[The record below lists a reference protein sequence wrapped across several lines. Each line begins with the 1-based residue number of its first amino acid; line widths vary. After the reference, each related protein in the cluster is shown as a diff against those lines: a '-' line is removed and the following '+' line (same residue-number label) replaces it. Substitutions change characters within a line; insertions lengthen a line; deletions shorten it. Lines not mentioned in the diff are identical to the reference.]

1 VGESWASYSLTIM
14 DSEHPSNSPNF
25 PAEIIELIIDHLQDD
40 IAALTRI
47 SGTSHTILHSCS
59 RHLFRSV
66 KLGISPTPYIFI
78 RLVQYIPSIGQHVR
92 ELALHV
98 DNSLLEWV
106 PGKQH
111 TDAENIQTLTQTPF
125 VEKLSIRG
133 SMRPPT
139 SWNSLHPTL
148 QQPILNRIHS
158 ASLTKLYIY
167 GFVIPVT
174 IFRFCVNLSTLTII
188 HVKDSGKPEPI
199 DQART
204 SPCSLQPITIPQLRS
219 FEVGDTSSA
228 FALALVHYRDSD
240 GHPLIRFGGLKT
252 LIVRCHREGETQ
264 VIKDICKEAIGLETF
279 ACRGITLSGFPSL
292 TTQWPDFSRFSTLKT
307 LKGQCSDQFI
317 NGDLSQ
323 GLCEELQR
331 FPQPNVLENLD
342 IEILM
347 AASWHSRSIST
358 RNTWRRLDVVLSQ
371 GFPRLHRVS
380 ISVVFPYHLGNPD
393 PERAELREEVGMVRK
408 KFPRLNE
415 NAAVK
420 FNFVIS
426 FGI

>member
-1 VGESWASYSLTIM
+1 M
-14 DSEHPSNSPNF
+14 
-25 PAEIIELIIDHLQDD
+25 IIDHLQDD
-40 IAALTRI
+40 IAALTHI
-47 SGTSHTILHSCS
+47 SGTSHTILHSCR

-66 KLGISPTPYIFI
+66 KLGISPTPYIFR

-106 PGKQH
+106 PGKQN

-174 IFRFCVNLSTLTII
+174 IFRSCVNLSTLTII

-199 DQART
+199 DQARVW
-204 SPCSLQPITIPQLRS
+204 PHSLQPITIPQLRS
-219 FEVGDTSSA
+219 FEVGDSSIA

-240 GHPLIRFGGLKT
+240 GHPLIRFSGLKT
-252 LIVRCHREGETQ
+252 LILHCHREKETQ
-264 VIKDICKEAIGLETF
+264 FIKDICKEAIGLETF
-279 ACRGITLSGFPSL
+279 ACRGITGSALLSL
-292 TTQWPDFSRFSTLKT
+292 DTQWPDFSHFSMLKT
-307 LKGQCSDQFI
+307 LKGQCS
-317 NGDLSQ
+317 NARLSEDLLL
-323 GLCEELQR
+323 GLCEKLEM
-331 FPQPNVLENLD
+331 FPQPNVLETLD
-342 IEILM
+342 IEVSLIWDRNL
-347 AASWHSRSIST
+347 IST
-358 RNTWRRLDVVLSQ
+358 RNEWGRLDDVLSR
-371 GFPRLHRVS
+371 GFPQLHRVS
-380 ISVVFPYHLGNPD
+380 INVVFLCYSRNPD
-393 PERAELREEVGMVRK
+393 PVSAELREDLGMVRK
-408 KFPRLNE
+408 RFPWLNE

-420 FNFVIS
+420 FNFSTS
-426 FGI
+426 FAIRREALHFE